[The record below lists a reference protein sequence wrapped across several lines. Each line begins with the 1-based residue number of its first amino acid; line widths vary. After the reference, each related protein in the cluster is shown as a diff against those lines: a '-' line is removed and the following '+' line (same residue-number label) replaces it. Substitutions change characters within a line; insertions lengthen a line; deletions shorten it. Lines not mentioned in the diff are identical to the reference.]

1 MRLQGRIGRVRGRPL
16 ASKRQINTKIRSF
29 RPNLFIFRQTLT
41 YPHNVNERIQHLDVQ
56 YVAAFSHSRGG
67 VYPHPNSCGVF
78 TLILGRRYGEIT
90 LILVRRCEG
99 GDKPHPY
106 CRCVQLVSYQRIA
119 NVIPL
124 LGRVSP
130 LFQPRYLSIILLW
143 LSSEEVIGGKDT
155 ATLRQPTEVI
165 GADISVLYLL
175 PSRPT
180 HG

>member
-1 MRLQGRIGRVRGRPL
+1 MRLQGRICRVSGRPL

-56 YVAAFSHSRGG
+56 YVAAFSHRRGG

-78 TLILGRRYGEIT
+78 T

-130 LFQPRYLSIILLW
+130 LFQPRYLAIILLW
-143 LSSEEVIGGKDT
+143 LSGEEVIGGKDT